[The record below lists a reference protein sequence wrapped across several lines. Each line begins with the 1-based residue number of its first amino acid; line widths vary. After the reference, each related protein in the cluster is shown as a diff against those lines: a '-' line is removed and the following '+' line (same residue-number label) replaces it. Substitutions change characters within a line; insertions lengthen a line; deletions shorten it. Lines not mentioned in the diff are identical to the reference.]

1 MQLKKSVAAASL
13 ALLMS
18 STLVANARAQVCE
31 CKFPDSNAN
40 GQVAGA
46 FGGGLFAGL
55 VAAVLHLKHSKEAA
69 LDPRVIPFAA
79 DPAGVAPVVEASA
92 GALADSSAGPASAAP
107 AGARPSADRV
117 LPAGA
122 GAASPS
128 HPRRYAAGRPP
139 NLTADEAMQEGLV
152 PPKTATMMPA
162 YAMIGLGSL
171 LLGLFMLRQRT
182 SRRRRRY

>member
-69 LDPRVIPFAA
+69 LDPRVIPFTA
-79 DPAGVAPVVEASA
+79 DPAGVAPVVETSA
-92 GALADSSAGPASAAP
+92 GALADSSAGPA
-107 AGARPSADRV
+107 GARPADDRV

-128 HPRRYAAGRPP
+128 HARRYAAGRPP

>member
-1 MQLKKSVAAASL
+1 MG
-13 ALLMS
+13 
-18 STLVANARAQVCE
+18 STLAANAHAQVCE

-55 VAAVLHLKHSKEAA
+55 VAAVLHLKHTKEAS
-69 LDPRVIPFAA
+69 LEPRVIPFTA
-79 DPAGVAPVVEASA
+79 DPVGVAPVVETSTGSLAN
-92 GALADSSAGPASAAP
+92 ADSSAGPESAAP
-107 AGARPSADRV
+107 AGSRAM
-117 LPAGA
+117 PAGA
-122 GAASPS
+122 GAASRA
-128 HPRRYAAGRPP
+128 HPRRYSAGRAPQ
-139 NLTADEAMQEGLV
+139 LTADEAMQEGLV

-171 LLGLFMLRQRT
+171 LLGLFLLRQRT